1 MPRTETIN
9 LETNSCKPNTYELL
23 YVGNIEDIGQNSIIE
38 EEYRPKGAH
47 TYQNGYDSIGKIKK

>member
-38 EEYRPKGAH
+38 EEYR
-47 TYQNGYDSIGKIKK
+47 S

>member
-9 LETNSCKPNTYELL
+9 LETNFYKSNTYELL

-38 EEYRPKGAH
+38 EEYR
-47 TYQNGYDSIGKIKK
+47 S